1 MTQESADE
9 AIGPEWGPILDRIDD
24 AFEAE
29 LDAPPAD
36 LLDAARAAF
45 SWRLDDAQLAELLFD
60 SASEGLAGVR
70 GAASDLRSFRYGAGE
85 HVIRVHL
92 TSSSLVVMIEPPL
105 VADCRVVTEAG
116 TSACAT
122 DEFGELVV
130 EAPTLP
136 LRVEIDLPG
145 GRVATPWITG

>member
-1 MTQESADE
+1 MTDESADE
-9 AIGPEWGPILDRIDD
+9 AIGPDWAPILDRIDD
-24 AFEAE
+24 AFEAD
-29 LDAPPAD
+29 LDPPPAH

-45 SWRLDDAQLAELLFD
+45 GWRLDDAQLAELLFD
-60 SASEGLAGVR
+60 SASEQLAGVR
-70 GAASDLRSFRYGAGE
+70 GSAKELRSFRYSAGE

-105 VADCRVVTEAG
+105 VAGCRVVTEAG
-116 TSACAT
+116 PVACMT

-136 LRVEIDLPG
+136 VRVEIDLPG
-145 GRVATPWITG
+145 ARVATPWITS